1 MSTGWSVWIMALV
14 VLNISITLFL
24 FFWGTRVAIPT
35 EKDGTSGHVW
45 AHGVLREGVRKLP
58 MWWYLMSLAVFV
70 IGIGYLVLYPG
81 FGSNE
86 GLLKWTTQGQ
96 LNAETEL
103 SEELLR
109 PVMESAATDSFKALA
124 KNDQAMHI
132 GGRLFADNCAS
143 CHGRDAKGNHVIG
156 APDLTDSASLYGHSA
171 ADIQKSIAD
180 GRSGA
185 MPPWASLGYGKIKN
199 LSHYI
204 RSLSGSSRD
213 GASANAGKGS
223 FATCAG
229 CHGVDA
235 RGNKALG
242 APDLTDN
249 ASLYGNS
256 IEQLMVS
263 ITEGRHGV
271 MPGWKDR
278 LSDAEIRLITAW
290 ILNNEG
296 AGDVSQ
302 NGSPQSGFSKIDGA
316 E

>member
-1 MSTGWSVWIMALV
+1 MSTGWSLWVMALV

-35 EKDGTSGHVW
+35 QKDGTSGHVW
-45 AHGVLREGVRKLP
+45 AHGVLREGIRKLP
-58 MWWYLMSLAVFV
+58 TWWYLMSLSMFV

-86 GLLKWTTQGQ
+86 GALKWTSQGQ
-96 LNAETEL
+96 LNAETEY
-103 SEELLR
+103 SEELLQ
-109 PVMESAATDSFKALA
+109 PVMDSAASDGYKALA
-124 KNDQAMHI
+124 KNEQAMHI
-132 GGRLFADNCAS
+132 GGRLFLDNCAG

-171 ADIQKSIAD
+171 ADIQNSIAE
-180 GRSGA
+180 GRSAA

-199 LSHYI
+199 LAHYVS
-204 RSLSGSSRD
+204 SLSSGSHD
-213 GASANAGKGS
+213 GASASAGKND
-223 FATCAG
+223 FVACAA
-229 CHGVDA
+229 CHGADA
-235 RGNKALG
+235 RGNKVLG
-242 APDLTDN
+242 APDLTDS

-256 IEQLMVS
+256 IEQLMES
-263 ITEGRHGV
+263 ITNGRQGV

-290 ILNNEG
+290 VLSNEG
-296 AGDVSQ
+296 ASVS
-302 NGSPQSGFSKIDGA
+302 A